1 MTTSMNKQSTKAPR
15 TAALDHP
22 AAMRLAETE
31 YERVTALLASLTPQQ
46 WTQPTDCPGWDVRA
60 MAGHM
65 LGMAQMVATLPGL
78 VRQQVAS
85 QRTAKRDGIAPIDA
99 LTALQVNMNA
109 NLGSAEVIQQMRV
122 VGPKAARGRRR
133 APATVR
139 SLRMPDAQH
148 VGERDE
154 WWTFG
159 FLFDVILTRD
169 PFMHRIDITRAT
181 GTSMEATADH
191 EGVITDDVVR
201 EWAARHGQA
210 YTLELSGPAGG
221 RWGDGD
227 GPFITMDA
235 FEFSR
240 AVGGRGQATGLLTHQ
255 VPF

>member
-1 MTTSMNKQSTKAPR
+1 MTTSMKKQSTEAPR
-15 TAALDHP
+15 AAALDHGV
-22 AAMRLAETE
+22 AMRLAETE
-31 YERVTALLASLTPQQ
+31 YQRVTALLASLTEQQ
-46 WTQPTDCPGWDVRA
+46 WTQPTGCPGWDVRA

-85 QRTAKRDGIAPIDA
+85 QRTAKRDGVAPLDA

-109 NLGSAEVIQQMRV
+109 KLGSAEVIQQMRV

-133 APATVR
+133 TPAPVR
-139 SLRMPDAQH
+139 SLRMPDAQQ
-148 VGERDE
+148 VGDHDE

-181 GTSMEATADH
+181 GTLMEATADH

-210 YTLELSGPAGG
+210 FTLELSGPAGG
-221 RWGDGD
+221 RWGDGE
-227 GPFITMDA
+227 GPLITMDA
-235 FEFSR
+235 LEFSR